1 MFFLGQTYE
10 GSTERIASQ
19 DSSRCSNIQSRQ
31 QPTVRPGNETDRKIS
46 SLSSQINQES
56 RKTIGIMTAIP
67 QEFDAFEGLLFDVV
81 EIDPGW
87 RTGTVAGQRV
97 VITLSGIGK
106 VNAAS
111 VATSLIERHAPSVV
125 VFSGVAGGL
134 DPSLFI
140 GDVVIG
146 AHTIQH
152 DAGTLGPNGFA
163 IHQAGHVQSFNPS
176 DTLGFR
182 PRPDLLV
189 ACERAVEGFVLSDFD
204 GRTPSVV
211 FGTILT
217 GDQFLANSDE
227 RDRLFEQ
234 FGGQAIEMEGAAV
247 AQVAAGYGI
256 DHLVIRSLSDLA
268 GSESEIDFPAFLH
281 HAASNAASV
290 LERLIP
296 VLEA

>member
-1 MFFLGQTYE
+1 M
-10 GSTERIASQ
+10 
-19 DSSRCSNIQSRQ
+19 
-31 QPTVRPGNETDRKIS
+31 
-46 SLSSQINQES
+46 
-56 RKTIGIMTAIP
+56 TIGIMTAIP

-182 PRPDLLV
+182 PRPDLLA